1 MTWTLRKKILLGYG
15 IALLLLAVV
24 FVLSFVNLQR
34 LGRASEAILSEN
46 YRSILA
52 AEHMVNALE
61 RQDSGVLL
69 YMLGDREQGIRQ
81 FRENQTDFQQWLG
94 RAKDNITIEEEP
106 QVLARIDS
114 TYADYLVAFTDLVQS
129 SPASEDPDAAR
140 ARYRQAL
147 LPAFLPVRNASQEL
161 RELNQETMFA
171 ASRRAQDVAHRATW
185 TLGLVGSGVLLVGL
199 FFSLLLSYR
208 IVRPVRE
215 LSDATRRIA
224 DGDYDVEVPAEG
236 RDELARLARQFNEM
250 AEQLRSY
257 RDLNVEQ
264 IVAERRKSDAIVRS
278 IDDALVAVDEELR
291 IQNLN
296 PSARRLL
303 GDRSREAEGRHL
315 LEVVRNEAVFER
327 IRETVDSGRAPKID
341 EGDRYVSVELDGQ
354 PRHYEIVIT
363 PVMAPEGD
371 ETQGAILMLRDV
383 TKLKELDLMK
393 SEFVATAS
401 HELRTPLTS
410 IAMSLDLLD
419 ERASGGLDPEE
430 REQLEGA
437 RNDVERLRS
446 LIGDLLQLSRIE
458 SGRIELD
465 IEAVEVSV
473 LCDRAVEVMSPQAD
487 ERSVS
492 ILCRCPDGLPRVRAD
507 ANKATWVLTNL
518 LSNAV
523 RYSDAG
529 GDVAI
534 DASANGG
541 SVHVSVTDHG
551 PGIAYEDQSRIFDKF
566 VQVEDGRTPEG
577 SGLGLAICREIVRAH
592 GGSIWVESRPGEGS
606 VFTFTLPVA
615 T

>member
-15 IALLLLAVV
+15 IALLLLGVV

-34 LGRASEAILSEN
+34 LGQASEAILSEN

-69 YMLGDREQGIRQ
+69 YLLGDRDQGIRQ
-81 FRENQTDFQQWLG
+81 FRENQADFQQWLG
-94 RAKDNITIEEEP
+94 RAKDNITIDEEP
-106 QVLARIDS
+106 EVLARIDS
-114 TYADYLVAFTDLVQS
+114 TYADYLVAFTGLVES
-129 SPASEDPDAAR
+129 APASLSPSTAR
-140 ARYRQAL
+140 ERYREEL
-147 LPAFLPVRNASQEL
+147 LPAFRPVRDASQEL

-185 TLGLVGSGVLLVGL
+185 TLGLVGSGVLMVGL
-199 FFSLLLSYR
+199 LFSLLLSNR

-215 LSDATRRIA
+215 LSEATRRIA

-236 RDELARLARQFNEM
+236 QDELARLAHQFNEM

-257 RDLNVEQ
+257 RDLNIEQ

-278 IDDALVAVDEELR
+278 IDDALIAVDEELR
-291 IQNLN
+291 VQNVN

-303 GDRSREAEGRHL
+303 GDRGREAEGRHL
-315 LEVVRNEAVFER
+315 LEVVRSEAVFER
-327 IRETVDSGRAPKID
+327 IRETVESGRAP
-341 EGDRYVSVELDGQ
+341 ELEEQDRYVSVEMDGQ

-363 PVMAPEGD
+363 PVIAPEG
-371 ETQGAILMLRDV
+371 EEAHGAILMLRDV
-383 TKLKELDLMK
+383 TKLKKLDRMK

-419 ERASGGLDPEE
+419 EHASGRLEPEE
-430 REQLEGA
+430 RTQLEGA
-437 RNDVERLRS
+437 REDVERLRS
-446 LIGDLLQLSRIE
+446 LIGDLLELSRIE
-458 SGRIELD
+458 SGRIDLD

-473 LCDRAVEVMSPQAD
+473 LCDRAVEVMTPQAD
-487 ERSVS
+487 ERSVE
-492 ILCRCPDGLPRVRAD
+492 ILCRWPDGLPRVRAD

-523 RYSDAG
+523 RYTDPG

-534 DASANGG
+534 DASADG
-541 SVHVSVTDHG
+541 SSVRVSVTDDG

-592 GGSIWVESRPGEGS
+592 GGSIWVESEPGEGS

-615 T
+615 A

>member
-15 IALLLLAVV
+15 IAFLLLAVI

-69 YMLGDREQGIRQ
+69 YLLEDRERGIRQ
-81 FRENQTDFQQWLG
+81 FRENQAAFQQWLG
-94 RAKDNITIEEEP
+94 RAKDNVTIEEEP
-106 QVLARIDS
+106 DVLARIDS
-114 TYADYLVAFTDLVQS
+114 TYADYLIAFTELVR
-129 SPASEDPDAAR
+129 SPLPITDPGEAIPG
-140 ARYRQAL
+140 YRQEL
-147 LPAFLPVRNASQEL
+147 LPAFLPVREASERL

-171 ASRRAQDVAHRATW
+171 ASRRAQAVGHRATW

-199 FFSLLLSYR
+199 LFSLLLSNR
-208 IVRPVRE
+208 LVRPVQV

-224 DGDYDVEVPAEG
+224 EGDYDIEVPAEG
-236 RDELARLARQFNEM
+236 QDELARLARQFNEM

-257 RDLNVEQ
+257 RNLNVEQ

-278 IDDALVAVDEELR
+278 IDDALIAVDDELR
-291 IQNLN
+291 VQNLN
-296 PSARRLL
+296 PSARQLL
-303 GDRSREAEGRHL
+303 GDRGREAEGRHL
-315 LEVVRNEAVFER
+315 LEVVRREDIFER
-327 IRETVDSGRAPKID
+327 IRDTVESGGAPEIKD
-341 EGDRYVSVELDGQ
+341 GERYMSVELDGQ
-354 PRHYEIVIT
+354 LRHYEIVIA
-363 PVMAPEGD
+363 PVIAPEG
-371 ETQGAILMLRDV
+371 EEAHGAILMLRDV
-383 TKLKELDLMK
+383 TKLKELDRMK
-393 SEFVATAS
+393 SDFVATAS

-419 ERASGGLDPEE
+419 QHASGRLEPEE
-430 REQLEGA
+430 RDQLEGA
-437 RNDVERLRS
+437 RRDVARLRS
-446 LIGDLLQLSRIE
+446 LIGDLLELSRIE

-465 IEAVEVSV
+465 IGTVQMNL
-473 LCDRAVEVMSPQAD
+473 LCDRAVEVMSPQAE
-487 ERSVS
+487 ERSVE
-492 ILCRCPDGLPRVRAD
+492 IVCRSPGGLPCVRAD
-507 ANKATWVLTNL
+507 PNKATWVLTNL

-523 RYSDAG
+523 RYSDPG
-529 GDVAI
+529 GAVQI
-534 DASANGG
+534 DASADEG
-541 SVHVSVTDHG
+541 SVRVSVTDHG

-592 GGSIWVESRPGEGS
+592 GGSIWVESEPGEES

>member
-46 YRSILA
+46 FRSILA
-52 AEHMVNALE
+52 AEHMVNSLE

-69 YMLGDREQGIRQ
+69 YLLGDREQGIRQ
-81 FRENQTDFQQWLG
+81 FRENQGDFQQWLG

-106 QVLARIDS
+106 EVLARIDS
-114 TYADYLVAFTDLVQS
+114 TYADYLVAFTELVQGA
-129 SPASEDPDAAR
+129 PASLPPSAAR
-140 ARYRQAL
+140 ERYREQL
-147 LPAFLPVRNASQEL
+147 LPAFRPVRNASQEL

-185 TLGLVGSGVLLVGL
+185 TLGLVGSGVLVVGL
-199 FFSLLLSYR
+199 LFSLLLSYR

-278 IDDALVAVDEELR
+278 IDDALIAVDEELR

-303 GDRSREAEGRHL
+303 GDRGREAEGRHL
-315 LEVVRNEAVFER
+315 LEVVRSEAVFER
-327 IRETVDSGRAPKID
+327 IRETVDSGRATEVD

-363 PVMAPEGD
+363 PVMSPEGE
-371 ETQGAILMLRDV
+371 ETHGAILMLRDV
-383 TKLKELDLMK
+383 TKLKELDRMK

-419 ERASGGLDPEE
+419 ERASGRLEPEE

-487 ERSVS
+487 ERSVA

-529 GDVAI
+529 EDVAI
-534 DASANGG
+534 DASANRG

-566 VQVEDGRTPEG
+566 VQVEDERTPEG